1 MYTKLCKPFL
11 AVLCL
16 FAPQQIFAQRPGDA
30 RFDDYLVTMPFV
42 SSTMDL
48 TLRSMGNNPDA
59 TLSAALVVPNAQR
72 TMILQSFFD
81 RFRED
86 MAGVAPGKYDA
97 VEQKMMQRFRQAS
110 NGVDAE
116 GQLAIFSLLMEERP
130 LLAAAK
136 LSWTRIAAP
145 LSARGKNYYQQLLN
159 VEQLIN
165 WPVFFKEA
173 AERSLLQRVSSAD
186 TEIEAI
192 DQQMLAEQAKVPLK
206 KIKVFENSDVISEV
220 PDPVQLV
227 KVLKAADDK
236 RQLLYMQR
244 HNDYYRWWKV
254 NEVLLRQCA
263 YRLDALLEATGNG
276 SNLAGAD
283 RQLIAM
289 IADCQERIWHGV
301 VALNGVVTMTV
312 TNARAAA
319 GSKQMAEETLETY
332 RKMEGAGV
340 PDTK

>member
-1 MYTKLCKPFL
+1 MYMKLYQRFL

-16 FAPQQIFAQRPGDA
+16 FAPHQLYAQRLGDA
-30 RFDDYLVTMPFV
+30 RFDDYLATMPFV
-42 SSTMDL
+42 SSSMDL
-48 TLRSMGNNPDA
+48 TLRSLGNNPDA

-72 TMILQSFFD
+72 TMILQSFFE

-86 MAGVAPGKYDA
+86 MASAAPGKYEA
-97 VEQKMMQRFRQAS
+97 EEQKMMQRFRQAS
-110 NGVDAE
+110 NGLDDE

-130 LLAAAK
+130 LLAAAR
-136 LSWTRIAAP
+136 LSWTKAVAP
-145 LSARGKNYYQQLLN
+145 LSAQGKNYYQQLLN

-173 AERSLLQRVSSAD
+173 AERSLLQRVRSAD
-186 TEIEAI
+186 PEMEAI
-192 DQQMLAEQAKVPLK
+192 DQQMLAAQAKVPLK
-206 KIKVFENSDVISEV
+206 KIKVFENSDVTSEV

-227 KVLKAADDK
+227 NVLKSADDK
-236 RQLLYMQR
+236 RQLLYIQR
-244 HNDYYRWWKV
+244 HNDYYRWWKA

-276 SNLAGAD
+276 NSLTGAD

-289 IADCQERIWHGV
+289 IADCQERIWHGL
-301 VALNGVVTMTV
+301 VALNGVTTMTV
-312 TNARAAA
+312 ANAQAAIA
-319 GSKQMAEETLETY
+319 SRKMVEETLETY

-340 PDTK
+340 PDAK